1 MIDRPVQ
8 CSKLK
13 LVEVFEDIGLKFKA
27 SEIVQE
33 YRLVEV
39 SDTPNKTSDFVL
51 LFLDDMLRIVTTLWE
66 KDKQKAIGFIFDL
79 GFNAGYSRAE
89 EVNQVLKPVRQSTCF
104 FDRVKAFF
112 ESLP

>member
-13 LVEVFEDIGLKFKA
+13 LVEAFKDIGIKFKA

-33 YRLVEV
+33 YRLMEINE
-39 SDTPNKTSDFVL
+39 SPDFVL

-66 KDKQKAIGFIFDL
+66 KDKQKAIVFIFDL
-79 GFNAGYSRAE
+79 GFNAGYSRAK
-89 EVNQVLKPVRQSTCF
+89 EVEQVLKPVSQKTCF
-104 FDRVKAFF
+104 FDKVKDFF